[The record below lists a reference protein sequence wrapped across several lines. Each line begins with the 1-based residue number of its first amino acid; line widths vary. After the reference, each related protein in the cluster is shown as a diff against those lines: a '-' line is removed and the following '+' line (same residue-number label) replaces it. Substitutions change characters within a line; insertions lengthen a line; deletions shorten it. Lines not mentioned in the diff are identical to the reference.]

1 MQIIDNALP
10 PAIFLKLKRTVED
23 PSFAWYYGRRVNS
36 RTETRDNLFLYGWH
50 HFIGRVHEGKWEIEN
65 QELWTSIETGLAFA
79 VQRIGQ
85 ELNEIWRMR
94 LILNTVADQQ
104 YLLGAHVDY
113 ERPHQTALLY
123 LDDSDGDTV
132 IYKERYN
139 PMFKIHSDD
148 HWEHIEANATEAMR
162 VSPKANR
169 MLFFNG
175 LHYHAGH
182 MPIASARRIAVNINY
197 TIK

>member
-1 MQIIDNALP
+1 MQIVDNALP
-10 PAIFLKLKRTVED
+10 AAIFAKLRGTVES
-23 PSFAWYYGRRVNS
+23 PEFPWFYGRRVNS
-36 RTETRDNLFLYGWH
+36 RTETHDNLFLYGWH
-50 HFIGRVHEGKWEIEN
+50 HFIGQLRQGVHEIED
-65 QELWTSIETGLAFA
+65 QDLWTTIETGLAFILQG
-79 VQRIGQ
+79 VGQ

-94 LILNTVADQQ
+94 LILNTVADRQ

-123 LDDSDGDTV
+123 LDDSDGETV
-132 IYKERYN
+132 VYKERYN
-139 PMFKIHSDD
+139 PIIKTPSDD
-148 HWEHIEANATEAMR
+148 HWERIESTATEAMR

-169 MLFFNG
+169 VLLFDG

-182 MPIASARRIAVNINY
+182 MPVNSARRIAVNINY

>member
-1 MQIIDNALP
+1 MQIVDNALP
-10 PAIFLKLKRTVED
+10 PAIFSKLKRTVED
-23 PSFAWYYGRRVNS
+23 PTFPWYYGRRVNS
-36 RTETRDNLFLYGWH
+36 RTETRDNPFLYGWH
-50 HFIGRVHEGKWEIEN
+50 HFIGRVQEGKLEIDN
-65 QELWTSIETGLAFA
+65 RELWTSIETGLAFA
-79 VQRIGQ
+79 VQSIGQ
-85 ELNEIWRMR
+85 ELQEIWRMR

-139 PMFKIHSDD
+139 PMIKIRSDD
-148 HWEHIEANATEAMR
+148 HWERIEASATEAMR
-162 VSPKANR
+162 VSPKSNR
-169 MLFFNG
+169 MFFFNG